1 MIEGGGYMDCNEFG
15 MLIRESRLKKS
26 MTQKDLAKIVNVSDK
41 AVSKWERGECFPD
54 INLFESLSEALDVSI
69 DKLMLQPDEQK
80 KSKNSV
86 KRVVAVVLWIILGI
100 ALCIVYLMLPVGVYV
115 KRISVFVVVCIY
127 LMVLLFLVLGGKNEK
142 NR

>member
-1 MIEGGGYMDCNEFG
+1 MDCNEFG

-54 INLFESLSEALDVSI
+54 INLFKSLSEALDVSI
-69 DKLMLQPDEQK
+69 DKLMLQPDEHK
-80 KSKNSV
+80 KNKNSV
-86 KRVVAVVLWIILGI
+86 KRIVAVVLWVILGI

-127 LMVLLFLVLGGKNEK
+127 LMILLFLLLGGKNEK

>member
-1 MIEGGGYMDCNEFG
+1 MDCNEFG

-69 DKLMLQPDEQK
+69 DKLMLQPDEHK

-86 KRVVAVVLWIILGI
+86 KRIVAVVLWVILGI

-115 KRISVFVVVCIY
+115 KRISIFFIVCSYLAVFAI
-127 LMVLLFLVLGGKNEK
+127 LVHSIIDESNV
-142 NR
+142 

>member
-1 MIEGGGYMDCNEFG
+1 M
-15 MLIRESRLKKS
+15 
-26 MTQKDLAKIVNVSDK
+26 
-41 AVSKWERGECFPD
+41 
-54 INLFESLSEALDVSI
+54 
-69 DKLMLQPDEQK
+69 DEQK

>member
-1 MIEGGGYMDCNEFG
+1 MDCNEFG